1 MSDGVV
7 LPVHAAALHANG
19 TFSAIPH
26 GASPIIVEIGTS
38 DRDTLD
44 VELLPRLPSAFLVS
58 FEPLI
63 DKYARALARRKPS
76 DKVKDGW
83 EPLGMHHERGLIL
96 PMAVGPVSANASM
109 AGELQSFHVA
119 RNAGCSSL
127 LNINHAPYRGPLRR
141 AASERAPQVFGL
153 LCRPGAERRQ
163 VWVVPLSRALQWIGH
178 QVDFLKVD
186 AQGMDLR
193 VVLSGGSLLRR
204 HVRHMVL
211 EVVGDECAPLYHGQP
226 RCSHVV
232 KRLAAEGFE
241 PPTPVQCRTAFP
253 FASTKHL
260 FCEMDLLFVR
270 RPALDGDEEPVSAG
284 AYADYDHRGAHG
296 CTELYNAS
304 TPEVR
309 HSPPK
314 DRAVAVLHP
323 HGGVAYVSGAWEG
336 RSTHPRGLPVICPR
350 SCFFQFQKEANA
362 KEEIDVK
369 RFGGR
374 CPF

>member
-1 MSDGVV
+1 
-7 LPVHAAALHANG
+7 
-19 TFSAIPH
+19 
-26 GASPIIVEIGTS
+26 VEIGTS

-253 FASTKHL
+253 FASCYL
-260 FCEMDLLFVR
+260 C
-270 RPALDGDEEPVSAG
+270 AG
-284 AYADYDHRGAHG
+284 PRSMG
-296 CTELYNAS
+296 TRS
-304 TPEVR
+304 R
-309 HSPPK
+309 SPPE
-314 DRAVAVLHP
+314 P
-323 HGGVAYVSGAWEG
+323 TPTTTTGGPTAARSSTTPRRRRCATRPQRIGPWRCSTRTEG
-336 RSTHPRGLPVICPR
+336 WHM
-350 SCFFQFQKEANA
+350 
-362 KEEIDVK
+362 
-369 RFGGR
+369 
-374 CPF
+374 